1 MKGCGSI
8 GKPKYGLYSRA
19 EVSEELWQEPE
30 ISWQQ
35 QSTCFV
41 IEFQRFNA

>member
-30 ISWQQ
+30 ILGNNR
-35 QSTCFV
+35 V
-41 IEFQRFNA
+41 LVL